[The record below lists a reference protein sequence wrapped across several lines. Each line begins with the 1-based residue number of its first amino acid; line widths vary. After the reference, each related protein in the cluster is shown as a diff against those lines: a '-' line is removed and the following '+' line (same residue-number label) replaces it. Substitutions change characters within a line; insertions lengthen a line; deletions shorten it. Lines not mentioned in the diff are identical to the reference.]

1 MGIRKKFFL
10 ITAASM
16 LAVLLFSYAVMY
28 FYFYHT
34 FFQETMIKQ
43 RANVEMNRRMADNF
57 LESIYQTAV
66 QLVSDKALGEY
77 LSADGEDPME
87 SIQARLAIQDQFA
100 HYATHQV
107 VDSTYY
113 YRSTL
118 FLSELLPIASA
129 FEAYTLNNNPY
140 VASSSV
146 FSNSGVRQEEWYQET
161 VKNNIYVFLNEAT
174 DEICI
179 ARKITNTYYI
189 GPYDS
194 NGTAVL
200 VVSVAAEQIENV
212 FSSTRVTP
220 DSGYAVLNEDGEIL
234 YRSSPQIPAEVYDS
248 AWNAFCA
255 NGEEE
260 FSLRENGFVYLANY
274 CRAQYGIQLLFLT
287 PNSDIVQNV
296 QPLLATYSLIF
307 AGISLVILLLLYLLT
322 GRLSRPLIRFSEA
335 VAQIRDTRT
344 CDLSSLHVSNEKEL
358 LILER
363 SFRKLA
369 ENVNGLIE
377 DIRIQD
383 EKEKLSQL
391 RALQAQI
398 NPHFIFNAM
407 DMVNWLALSRGCDDI
422 AEIVSSIAS
431 LMRYSITEADSMV
444 PVALE
449 LENIREFISIYQ
461 LRHNSRPVLQT
472 DIHGE
477 TVLIPKFTLQ
487 PLVENAVRHARPLP
501 EQELRIEIHAWA
513 EQERTLIEVHDNGMG
528 CNADELNRHLR
539 YEETSLQ
546 ISSGFGIRNVN
557 ERITLRFGSASGL
570 VYQNETDGSLTARIT
585 LCASQ
590 PEGTQ

>member
-34 FFQETMIKQ
+34 FFQETMINQ
-43 RANVEMNRRMADNF
+43 RANVELNRRMADNF